1 MRTTFYRHQQPPVM
15 KEPSPR
21 PRLPKVLSYPQRTVV
36 LDLLNDPEHC
46 DLAVEQVYARSFDEG
61 I

>member
-1 MRTTFYRHQQPPVM
+1 M